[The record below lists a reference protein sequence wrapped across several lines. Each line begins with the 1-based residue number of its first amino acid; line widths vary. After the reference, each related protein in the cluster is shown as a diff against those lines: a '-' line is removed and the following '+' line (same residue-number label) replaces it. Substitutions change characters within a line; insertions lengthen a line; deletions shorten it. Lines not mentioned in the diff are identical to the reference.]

1 MTRLQKIQ
9 LKMSECRQAINT
21 LLDVENRTDEQQA
34 DLEKRT
40 GEIQQCEPELRAA
53 IAAEPDPTVTRT
65 DPTLDTETRERLEL
79 RGRANLGAFLTAA
92 LGGRVVNGA
101 EAEYAAAF
109 KAPSGHIPIDLWEQ
123 DRPRT
128 EERAA
133 TPAPTTGTGVTVA
146 PVQPFIFAPSIAP
159 MLGIE
164 MPSVGSGGYSEMTVS
179 TSLPAGPRT
188 KGTDASDTA
197 GALTAVNA
205 TPRSISGRMS
215 ITIEDV
221 AAVGQANFESAL
233 RQNTSMSVSNSY
245 DDQCLN
251 GDGSA
256 PNVDGLINQL
266 TDPTDPTA
274 VATFDAFVQ
283 VFADQIDGLWA
294 SRMREVGIVVNV
306 DAYKLSARTF
316 RGTAANGG
324 PVQTF
329 ADYAEKMSGSWSTN
343 KRMPATAATIARG
356 IVYRMGRPGLRTA
369 SHPTWGTVSIDDIY
383 SDSRSGQRHFT
394 VHILVGSK
402 VLIVQPEAYSLIELK
417 VA

>member
-1 MTRLQKIQ
+1 MTI
-9 LKMSECRQAINT
+9 T
-21 LLDVENRTDEQQA
+21 
-34 DLEKRT
+34 
-40 GEIQQCEPELRAA
+40 
-53 IAAEPDPTVTRT
+53 
-65 DPTLDTETRERLEL
+65 
-79 RGRANLGAFLTAA
+79 TA
-92 LGGRVVNGA
+92 
-101 EAEYAAAF
+101 
-109 KAPSGHIPIDLWEQ
+109 
-123 DRPRT
+123 
-128 EERAA
+128 
-133 TPAPTTGTGVTVA
+133 
-146 PVQPFIFAPSIAP
+146 
-159 MLGIE
+159 
-164 MPSVGSGGYSEMTVS
+164 
-179 TSLPAGPRT
+179 LPAGPRT

-245 DDQCLN
+245 DNQVLN

-283 VFADQIDGLWA
+283 AFADQIDGLWA
-294 SRMREVGIVVNV
+294 SRMREVSIVANV

-329 ADYAEKMSGSWSTN
+329 ADYAEKMSGGWWTN

-394 VHILVGSK
+394 VHMLVGSK
-402 VLIVQPEAYSLIELK
+402 VLIVQPEAYSLNRAQGRVAVALRVVQSPGCSDVLTKDELGLRPGEILIDTGRILRVDRLQPGGPWREPRA
-417 VA
+417 VARGE